1 MKKLS
6 IYNID
11 DRWMVYVCVPPREVD
26 DSTWQLCNHDKDH
39 EYIFDTFEEVI
50 VFMRMGGGRVHG
62 DSTKK
67 GDSNERTENERQTS
81 TE

>member
-11 DRWMVYVCVPPREVD
+11 DRWFVYVHIEGVPRD
-26 DSTWQLCNHDKDH
+26 DWKHEFDRDH
-39 EYIFDTFEEVI
+39 EYIFDTFEEVV

-67 GDSNERTENERQTS
+67 GDSNEPT
-81 TE
+81 